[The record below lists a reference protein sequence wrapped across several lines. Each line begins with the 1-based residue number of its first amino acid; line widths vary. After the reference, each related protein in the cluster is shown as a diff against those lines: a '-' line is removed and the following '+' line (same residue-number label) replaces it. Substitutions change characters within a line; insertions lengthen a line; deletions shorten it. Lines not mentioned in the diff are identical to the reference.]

1 MEGPASSLLVEQD
14 TNVAVQWDTKASTVK
29 VTTSTPTLFK
39 TSFLNK
45 SGMEGGVGG
54 GGEGGGNGST
64 NFPGKVSIPSKN
76 YGLFD
81 LRIIQFNLKSH
92 PVKLSPLSEI
102 P

>member
-45 SGMEGGVGG
+45 SGMEGVRRRR
-54 GGEGGGNGST
+54 NGST
-64 NFPGKVSIPSKN
+64 NFPGKVSIQSKN

>member
-45 SGMEGGVGG
+45 SGMEGGGG
-54 GGEGGGNGST
+54 GGRRGREEGKKI
-64 NFPGKVSIPSKN
+64 FWGKV
-76 YGLFD
+76 F
-81 LRIIQFNLKSH
+81 
-92 PVKLSPLSEI
+92 
-102 P
+102 